1 MKRTRVCDLLGIEYP
16 IIQGGM
22 LWLATAELAAA
33 VSNTGALGTISPHA
47 GMERNGDPSK
57 NLQFQ
62 IARVRNLTK
71 RPFAINIPLDLEQ
84 SGILIDVIL
93 KEKVRIVVTSAGSPE
108 IYTELL
114 RKEKVKI
121 LHVVSS
127 VKQAGRAEA
136 CKVDAVIVEGVEA
149 AGHLGF
155 DELPLFSLIPQVADA
170 ISVPVIAAGGIV
182 DARGVVAAFALGAEG
197 VQLGTRFVAVEE
209 NIANPNYKQAII
221 DAKDKDT
228 VITCRKLLP
237 TRSLKTEL
245 TRRLLELEASGASA
259 DAIRDFLGT
268 SRARKGQ
275 IEGDLVNGEAY
286 CGSSA
291 GLIKEILP
299 AAAVIQRLVDGFQKL
314 LRKSLK
320 LLKWTKI
327 ISYKR

>member
-1 MKRTRVCDLLGIEYP
+1 MMKRTRVCDLLGIEHP

-22 LWLATAELAAA
+22 LWLATAELASA
-33 VSNTGALGTISPHA
+33 VSNAGGLGVISPFA
-47 GMERNGDPSK
+47 GMEKDGDSLENLKLQISK
-57 NLQFQ
+57 
-62 IARVRNLTK
+62 VRDLTQK
-71 RPFAINIPLDLEQ
+71 PFSVNIPLYLQQ
-84 SGILIDVIL
+84 SGILVDVLL
-93 KEKVRIVVTSAGSPE
+93 KEEVRIVITSGGDPGL
-108 IYTELL
+108 YTEVLHQEGM
-114 RKEKVKI
+114 RV

-127 VKQAGRAEA
+127 VGQARKAES
-136 CKVDAVIVEGVEA
+136 CKVDALIVEGVEA
-149 AGHLGF
+149 AAYVGF
-155 DELPLFSLIPQVADA
+155 DEIPLFSLIPQVADVVS
-170 ISVPVIAAGGIV
+170 IPIIAAGGIV

-221 DAKDKDT
+221 DAKDTDT

-237 TRSLKTEL
+237 TRSLRTEF
-245 TRRLLELEASGASA
+245 TKRLLELEASGASA

-299 AAAVIQRLVDGFQKL
+299 AAAVIQRLVDGFQKIV
-314 LRKSLK
+314 K
-320 LLKWTKI
+320 KI
-327 ISYKR
+327 A